1 MQFGIRSRQVVT
13 PRGVRPGTVLVRNG
27 VIMSVEETPPAA
39 WPVQDVG
46 DLAVLPGLVDTHVHC
61 NQPGRTQWEGFETAT
76 RAAAA
81 GGITTL
87 IDMPLNSS
95 PVTTSVASL
104 DEKIDSSEGQLFVD
118 VGFHGGLVEG
128 NEDRMVE
135 LIEGGVFGVKAFL
148 VHSGIKEFPAAT
160 EAELRVAMPTLARFT
175 VPLLAHA
182 ELEGDA
188 PPVTN
193 PKSYIEYLHSRPRE
207 WENRAVRLLVKLCR
221 EFNCPTHIVH
231 LSSSDVLPD
240 IERAKDD
247 GLPLTVE
254 TCPHYLTFEAE
265 RIPDGD
271 TRFKCA
277 PPIRE
282 GANREKLWAAL
293 GTGVIDSIASDHSP
307 CDPSLKCLD
316 TGDFPKAWGGI
327 SSLQLG
333 LPVVWT
339 EAKSRGF
346 TLADVATWMA
356 SRPARTVALDGRKG
370 AIQAGYDADFTLFD
384 PDKDW
389 RADGKDLHHRHKVS
403 PYDGQSLTGQVRATF
418 LRGHQIYLD
427 GAFPLGPTGEAIF
440 RRIGGCYANE
450 EVE

>member
-1 MQFGIRSRQVVT
+1 MQFGIRSRRVVT
-13 PRGVRPGTVLVRNG
+13 PRGVRSGTVLVKNG
-27 VIMSVEETPPAA
+27 IIMGVEETPPGA
-39 WPVQDVG
+39 WPVQEVG
-46 DLAVLPGLVDTHVHC
+46 DLVVMPGLVDTHVHC
-61 NQPGRTQWEGFETAT
+61 NEPGRTQWEGFETAT
-76 RAAAA
+76 KAAAA
-81 GGITTL
+81 GGITTV

-95 PVTTSVASL
+95 PVTTTVQSL
-104 DEKIDSSEGQLFVD
+104 DEKIDATEGQLYVD
-118 VGFHGGLVEG
+118 LGFHGGLIEG

-135 LIEGGVFGVKAFL
+135 LVEGGVFGVKAFL
-148 VHSGIKEFPAAT
+148 VPSGISEFPAAT

-175 VPLLAHA
+175 VPLLVHA
-182 ELEGDA
+182 ELEG
-188 PPVTN
+188 PLPSPTS
-193 PKSYIEYLHSRPRE
+193 PRSYVQYMASRPRD
-207 WENRAVRLLVKLCR
+207 WENDAVRLLIRLCR

-231 LSSSDVLPD
+231 LSSSDVIAD
-240 IERAKDD
+240 IERAKDE

-254 TCPHYLTFEAE
+254 TCPHYLFFEAE

-293 GTGVIDSIASDHSP
+293 GNGAIDSIASDHSP
-307 CDPSLKCLD
+307 CDPELKCLD
-316 TGDFPKAWGGI
+316 AGDFAKAWGGI

-339 EAKSRGF
+339 EARARGF

-356 SRPARTVALDGRKG
+356 LRPARTVALDGRKG

-384 PDKDW
+384 PDAQW
-389 RADGKDLHHRHKVS
+389 TIQGNSLEHRHKVT
-403 PYDGQSLTGQVRATF
+403 PYEGTNVTGRVRATF
-418 LRGHQIYLD
+418 LRGRQVYLD
-427 GAFPLGPTGEAIF
+427 GAFPVGPTGEAIF